1 MLTMNKKNII
11 YTLTTF
17 LALALGS
24 CASEDFWDTF
34 DRTVDG
40 PIDFTVGVESSPAE
54 RSLTRAITPT
64 YTSMSKG
71 TQVRIR
77 VNGNWVKK
85 TPNTTVSQT
94 ATCVTNEAS
103 EVNSLSYDN
112 NTLYWDDYGAGDPDN
127 STNTANG
134 LTVLGVAI
142 DGKNAAPA
150 VGDDQWDNLPWT
162 VVTDGKDVLKS
173 DIIISNNLTTS
184 PYTFAKRNDD
194 NAKKMIFTHPLSK
207 ITFNITA
214 SNGFVVNDVNGFQ
227 NDPELTLTSAP
238 KLSDINTPAY
248 HYAKTSGTINIEN
261 ATATADG
268 NVSKVIATTVET
280 DGAKVKKEAL
290 VYPTTLL
297 GADDNSIIAQLK
309 VDGNIYYIRAA
320 QIHAVMPSGDYAT
333 KPGYNYVINIVLS
346 KTHIG
351 VTATVEDWTS
361 VSSSDINALIDI
373 TGNLGS
379 TVTSLTDKFDMFT
392 LYRCADIN
400 KGYNSLASTLSKPDD
415 VSEEW
420 ISTPKMYWPD
430 HDTHY
435 HFRGVFPTET
445 TVVADATS
453 DYIDIKNNCNG
464 NLLVGR
470 PDIPANTPCGSTDHT
485 PVADMNVDGICARE
499 GKINLEFKYMMSEI
513 EVNLTSSAVDALDYV
528 KLESGKVTVH
538 LVNAYTAGKLLLSDL
553 SVDPTGERTTDALEN
568 KGSLKFQ
575 SYIIPQALTFTKD
588 DKTEYLQFKISV
600 QNDDDTYDYYYAS
613 VEPIF
618 ELGKTT
624 KIAPNGKWESG
635 IHYVYNLKI
644 TKTEIKATATLK
656 GWETV
661 TAEQEVWF

>member
-11 YTLTTF
+11 YTLTTS

-40 PIDFTVGVESSPAE
+40 PIDFTVGVESSSVQHA
-54 RSLTRAITPT
+54 RTRAGEMVDDTKVLIKVDGIWKRQ
-64 YTSMSKG
+64 SGK
-71 TQVRIR
+71 
-77 VNGNWVKK
+77 
-85 TPNTTVSQT
+85 VSQT
-94 ATCVTNEAS
+94 ATCTISGSTLN
-103 EVNSLSYDN
+103 YTDK
-112 NTLYWDDYGAGDPDN
+112 TLYWDDYGVGDPENVDDEQKHN
-127 STNTANG
+127 KEKGVSVLAVAVDGSST
-134 LTVLGVAI
+134 
-142 DGKNAAPA
+142 AP
-150 VGDDQWDNLPWT
+150 T
-162 VVTDGKDVLKS
+162 VTDWSNVEWNTVGTGGATEIFDVNGKKKLSK
-173 DIIISNNLTTS
+173 DIIVSNNITA
-184 PYTFAKRNDD
+184 YTFADRDD
-194 NAKKMIFTHPLSK
+194 ASKKILNFKHLLSK

-268 NVSKVIATTVET
+268 DVSKVIATTVET

-415 VSEEW
+415 VSKEW
-420 ISTPKMYWPD
+420 TSTPKMYWPD

-453 DYIDIKNNCNG
+453 DYIEIKNHNNG

-513 EVNLTSSAVDALDYV
+513 EVNLKSSKEGDDDYV
-528 KLESGKVTVH
+528 KLESGKVKVE
-538 LVNAYTAGKLLLSDL
+538 LVNAFTAGKLLLSDL

-600 QNDDDTYDYYYAS
+600 QNDDGTYDYYYAS
-613 VEPIF
+613 VEPIL
-618 ELGKTT
+618 ESGKTT

-661 TAEQEVWF
+661 TAEQDVWF